1 MKKTTN
7 SIIIALLILSNLY
20 TLKTLQDYKLSN
32 KAPSPIHQVTKE
44 DPLKAMQRSIETFA
58 GIIKEQ
64 KSIFDHLVQ
73 NTKEGWE
80 KNTQNVKDIYQQ
92 LARIEKELEQ
102 LRELKSKLEEDLK
115 KQKNNQGMS
124 KSIDMKF

>member
-1 MKKTTN
+1 MKKTIN

-32 KAPSPIHQVTKE
+32 KVPTTIHQNTKE
-44 DPLKAMQRSIETFA
+44 DPLKTMQKSIETFS

-64 KSIFDHLVQ
+64 KSIFDHLIQ

-115 KQKNNQGMS
+115 KQKNN
-124 KSIDMKF
+124 